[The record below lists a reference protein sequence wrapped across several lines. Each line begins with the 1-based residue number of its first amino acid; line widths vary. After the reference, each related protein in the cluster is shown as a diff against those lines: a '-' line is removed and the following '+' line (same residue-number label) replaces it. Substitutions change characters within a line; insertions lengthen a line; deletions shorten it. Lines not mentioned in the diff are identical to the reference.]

1 MILDKLENA
10 PLYYGISENL
20 ACALRYL
27 LAHKAELAAQPPGI
41 TKLTDCVQIKFLE
54 YDTIDAERR
63 WESHIEFTDVQY
75 MIKGSERIGYNHVER
90 MESSVRQEGKDQII
104 HQGTGEKILVPEG
117 FFMVLFPQDV
127 HMSKLADKEVTHVK
141 KAAFKIRL

>member
-27 LAHKAELAAQPPGI
+27 LAHKAELAVQPPGI
-41 TKLTDCVQIKFLE
+41 TKLTDRVQIKFLE

-127 HMSKLADKEVTHVK
+127 HMSKLADKEVKHVK

>member
-10 PLYYGISENL
+10 PQYFGISLNL
-20 ACALRYL
+20 TYALQYL
-27 LAHKAELAAQPPGI
+27 MDHKEELMSQPVGI
-41 TKLTDCVQIKFLE
+41 RKLTDEVQIKFLE
-54 YDTIDAERR
+54 YDTIDSERR

-75 MIKGSERIGYNHVER
+75 MISGSERIGYNHVDR
-90 MESSVRQEGKDQII
+90 MASSEKQEGKDQII
-104 HQGTGEKILVPEG
+104 HQGTGEKLLVPEG

-127 HMSKLADKEVTHVK
+127 HMSKLADGAVKHVK